1 MYRMLVRLAK
11 ERGVQEFTADV
22 LFSDLGMMKVFRK
35 SGLPIKAELNEGI
48 YHIFIPFYGERT

>member
-1 MYRMLVRLAK
+1 MLVRLAK